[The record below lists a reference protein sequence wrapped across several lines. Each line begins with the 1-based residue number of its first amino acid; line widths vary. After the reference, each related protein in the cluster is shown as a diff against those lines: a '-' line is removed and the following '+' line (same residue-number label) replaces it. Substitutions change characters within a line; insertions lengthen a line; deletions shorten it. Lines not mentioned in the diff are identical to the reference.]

1 MNILYKNPADFHD
14 ITSGTSTGSPNY
26 SAGPG
31 YDYVTGMG
39 SPIANLVVGSL
50 VGTST
55 ASSDKLVLAAP
66 TAETAGTSFSL
77 TVTAQNSSGTTDT
90 GYTGTIHFTSSD
102 VQAGLPANY
111 TFTAADDGTHTFT
124 VTLKTA
130 GSQSITATD
139 TTTSAITG
147 TLSGI
152 SVSPA
157 AASQFVLS
165 GLPSTATAGVAQTVT
180 VTAEDPYGNVATG
193 YAGTVQFTSSDTAA
207 SLPANYTFTT
217 ANPGVH
223 AFTLTFGTAGTQSVT
238 VTDTISDITATQSG
252 ITVAPAAPTNLAA
265 SAVSSTQINL
275 TWTGSSG
282 ATGYLIQQS
291 LNGSTGWTQVG
302 STSGG
307 STTTFQQT
315 GLSAGT
321 TYYYRVIATL
331 GTH

>member
-1 MNILYKNPADFHD
+1 M
-14 ITSGTSTGSPNY
+14 
-26 SAGPG
+26 SA
-31 YDYVTGMG
+31 
-39 SPIANLVVGSL
+39 A
-50 VGTST
+50 ST

-77 TVTAQNSSGTTDT
+77 TVTAQKSSGATDT
-90 GYTGTIHFTSSD
+90 GYLGTIQFTSSD
-102 VQAGLPANY
+102 VQAGLPANF
-111 TFTAADDGTHTFT
+111 TFTAADDGTYTFT

-165 GLPSTATAGVAQTVT
+165 GLPSTATVGVAQTVT

-217 ANPGVH
+217 ANQGVH
-223 AFTLTFGTAGTQSVT
+223 TFTLTFETAGTQSVT
-238 VTDTISDITATQSG
+238 VTDTTSGITATQSG
-252 ITVAPAAPTNLAA
+252 ITVAPAAPTNLVA

-275 TWTGSSG
+275 TWTGSHG

-291 LNGSTGWTQVG
+291 LERQHRLD
-302 STSGG
+302 SG
-307 STTTFQQT
+307 
-315 GLSAGT
+315 
-321 TYYYRVIATL
+321 REHL
-331 GTH
+331 GQHHHLPADGPVRRDDLLLPCHRDTWNR